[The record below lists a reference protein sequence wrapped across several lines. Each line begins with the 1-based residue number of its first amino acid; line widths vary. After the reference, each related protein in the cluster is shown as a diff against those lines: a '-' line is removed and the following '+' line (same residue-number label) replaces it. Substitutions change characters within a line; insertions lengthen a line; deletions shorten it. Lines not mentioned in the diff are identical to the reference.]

1 MIVSLISFIL
11 GIIVI
16 MVSGTD
22 GHKESMNFVSYLGVA
37 IMVFGFI
44 YPFTGIAVELFKKIF
59 KIKK

>member
-1 MIVSLISFIL
+1 
-11 GIIVI
+11 